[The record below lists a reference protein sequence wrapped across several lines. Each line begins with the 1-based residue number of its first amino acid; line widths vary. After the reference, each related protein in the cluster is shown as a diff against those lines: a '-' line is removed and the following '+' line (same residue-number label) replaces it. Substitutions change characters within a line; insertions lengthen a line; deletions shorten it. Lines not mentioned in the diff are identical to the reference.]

1 MSDVYNRCCN
11 IPGLAPERIASYITN
26 LLEFS
31 QTVPFSQIS
40 KYIQQKIQEKE
51 RLEQEIQK
59 LEDKMGI
66 MQMQTLDSELLCKYA
81 LEDYRTTKE
90 KLKWYSDIK
99 EELKKYGVPVDD
111 ISKLAAMVNGVRHL
125 FGYHVDKAVGV
136 LSKLESLRAEYDKY
150 QIWITEGRDR
160 YYALNQQYSNLQE
173 IVASCNQS
181 LSAYGKVADMGLG
194 LKELKLLRHTI
205 IEIAGANSIPREE
218 AVHKFLKDVDE
229 QYDTKLGFER
239 KLDMARIELN
249 RLNQQEARVRTE
261 LLLLSIVGPAMLRLV
276 QSGVKEH
283 DIVATSELFKMD
295 GNNNS
300 VEEAQLLIEEVRKC
314 GGIKAAIRRLNL
326 QPEGK
331 RKEEEEFVVKEK
343 EDSFGSIIGGVK
355 RKMLEET

>member
-1 MSDVYNRCCN
+1 
-11 IPGLAPERIASYITN
+11 
-26 LLEFS
+26 
-31 QTVPFSQIS
+31 
-40 KYIQQKIQEKE
+40 
-51 RLEQEIQK
+51 
-59 LEDKMGI
+59 
-66 MQMQTLDSELLCKYA
+66 
-81 LEDYRTTKE
+81 
-90 KLKWYSDIK
+90 
-99 EELKKYGVPVDD
+99 
-111 ISKLAAMVNGVRHL
+111 
-125 FGYHVDKAVGV
+125 
-136 LSKLESLRAEYDKY
+136 
-150 QIWITEGRDR
+150 
-160 YYALNQQYSNLQE
+160 
-173 IVASCNQS
+173 
-181 LSAYGKVADMGLG
+181 MGLG

-218 AVHKFLKDVDE
+218 AVHKFLNDVDE
-229 QYDTKLGFER
+229 QYDTQRGFER

-261 LLLLSIVGPAMLRLV
+261 LLLLPIVGPAMIMLV

-283 DIVATSELFKMD
+283 DIVDTSELFKMD

-326 QPEGK
+326 QSEGK